1 MCIVVSYSAC
11 LFDVASWYVTPHDCK
26 WFLNVLSN
34 IATLIFVKMCNMWID
49 LHSPKITKME
59 NAMAG
64 SAVPTDFECATS
76 QGQARLTENISLISL
91 SHLHHQISVKLNHF
105 PLKGQNSVTHS
116 REDSGL
122 YSFTSKWGRKS
133 DEGPKVLIQQ
143 SYFMADA
150 ALSPLF
156 VPVKLIWSHAW
167 PLWYDAGSH
176 QFATWWGEGNGG
188 WGGLIVRSLGAGT
201 DDPLGAFSA
210 FVRRASR
217 LKFPTSLRESQD

>member
-1 MCIVVSYSAC
+1 
-11 LFDVASWYVTPHDCK
+11 
-26 WFLNVLSN
+26 
-34 IATLIFVKMCNMWID
+34 
-49 LHSPKITKME
+49 ME
-59 NAMAG
+59 NVTAG
-64 SAVPTDFECATS
+64 SAAATDFECAMS

-105 PLKGQNSVTHS
+105 PLRGQTSVTHS
-116 REDSGL
+116 GEDSTL

-133 DEGPKVLIQQ
+133 DEGPEVLIQQ

-150 ALSPLF
+150 ALSPL
-156 VPVKLIWSHAW
+156 LCLWSW
-167 PLWYDAGSH
+167 FEVTLGPFDTTPGCTNLPP
-176 QFATWWGEGNGG
+176 GEERETGG
-188 WGGLIVRSLGAGT
+188 GGGLIVRSLGAGT